1 MHQNFQIHLIQ
12 IKTDRN
18 QPQPNHH
25 PTIPL
30 NPGLIISN
38 TNNPG
43 PITVLPR
50 LQECNCVSGCYD
62 GARFGFI
69 LCKARGAKRARSG
82 KMWLNSRDREFVLF
96 RIGQIR
102 AKICS
107 FTASANSI
115 KRRYRRTN
123 SCTLAVIWR
132 LMGPLGFQW
141 RRMQKPC

>member
-1 MHQNFQIHLIQ
+1 MHQNFPNSFDL
-12 IKTDRN
+12 N
-18 QPQPNHH
+18 QNRPKSTATKSPPHNSIEPRANYQQHKQSRPNYRSAS
-25 PTIPL
+25 T
-30 NPGLIISN
+30 S
-38 TNNPG
+38 
-43 PITVLPR
+43 

-69 LCKARGAKRARSG
+69 LCKARRARSG